1 VEVYIEGAS
10 YIDSE
15 EVAKMLG
22 IAAIT
27 LQVKT
32 RAKEIPLPI
41 KLKTRILWKKSDI
54 EAYLKK
60 KKEEK

>member
-1 VEVYIEGAS
+1 VEVYIEGAA

-15 EVAKMLG
+15 EVAKKLG

-41 KLKTRILWKKSDI
+41 KLKTRILWKKSEI
-54 EAYLKK
+54 EAYL
-60 KKEEK
+60 ESTRRD